1 MHIYVCNSPCIC
13 ISNFFS
19 AKMNCQNVDYFQL
32 NQHSLFPTSSLFLLA
47 LVFNSLSP
55 LIQSLASQAIFSCV
69 YPLWMMKVKQQN
81 RNKAKYSPWPYN
93 LNTFCV
99 AVCRTFWTHVQLWKW
114 YKECLINVSL
124 DSRKTRLKMAVYS
137 VSAELSLRVNK
148 WDWRKY
154 IAFLLQLALLLA
166 TLWRESL
173 LSEKKKRKK
182 KIWPYCSFSESHRP
196 RNPQGRELAQ
206 DRIYG
211 FFFPLAV
218 KLWAI
223 VTFWPLK
230 SETSI
235 LNRVVASLS
244 F

>member
-1 MHIYVCNSPCIC
+1 MHICVCNSPCIC

-55 LIQSLASQAIFSCV
+55 LVQSLASQAFFSCA

-81 RNKAKYSPWPYN
+81 RNKAKYSPWPCN

-99 AVCRTFWTHVQLWKW
+99 AVCWTFWTHVQLWKW

-148 WDWRKY
+148 WGWRKY
-154 IAFLLQLALLLA
+154 IAFFLQLALLLLA
-166 TLWRESL
+166 THWRESL
-173 LSEKKKRKK
+173 LSGKKEKKKTDLIVHFQKATDPEIHK
-182 KIWPYCSFSESHRP
+182 EESWLKTGFMGFSFH
-196 RNPQGRELAQ
+196 
-206 DRIYG
+206 
-211 FFFPLAV
+211 
-218 KLWAI
+218 
-223 VTFWPLK
+223 
-230 SETSI
+230 
-235 LNRVVASLS
+235 
-244 F
+244 